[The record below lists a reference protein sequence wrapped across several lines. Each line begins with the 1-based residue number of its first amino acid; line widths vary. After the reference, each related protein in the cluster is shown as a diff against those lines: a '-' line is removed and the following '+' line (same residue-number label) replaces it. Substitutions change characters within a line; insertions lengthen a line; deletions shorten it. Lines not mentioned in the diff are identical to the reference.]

1 MSYSHQKANT
11 QINSAH
17 TGMTMHNKSRHSQV
31 AGAGLP
37 LFLQK
42 SNNTT
47 NSSQSKNSSQN
58 RQSPSLLAS
67 TIHHARQG
75 GSVLPHYSKQHL
87 ESAFGTDLSGVRIHN
102 GIQHNQLASS
112 LNAKAFTVGSD
123 IFFGQG
129 HYKPGTRDGD
139 RLLAHELTHV
149 LQQSAGTVQAKQ
161 VEPGVQM
168 GEVNDSH
175 EQEANRAADGLM
187 SANKTL
193 PLAKQNSIYS
203 KQSISSGSSSDIIQR
218 DEEEE
223 QQGFN
228 YNLLPP
234 ALSYRYGGFGM
245 SADTSAAQL
254 SYFNNEGR
262 ANLGYQYGGDLFY
275 GTDFNGFRSRLG
287 VNPQSGVGSL
297 SFGGSHEGFNFGV
310 GGNTAGNFNL
320 GIGYGAPLLPMPNI
334 LGQQAGAAWQGAYA
348 MGGALP
354 DFMSDPMAAYGAN
367 RENIGAMGAFGSSL
381 GRIYGQQGQG
391 GLPFG
396 AGLTLSYNPEQRW
409 VFGAG
414 VQGSF

>member
-1 MSYSHQKANT
+1 MLISRQKTNI
-11 QINSAH
+11 QKNSAY
-17 TGMTMHNKSRHSQV
+17 TGVSTHNKPQHSHFAR
-31 AGAGLP
+31 AGVP
-37 LFLQK
+37 IFLQK
-42 SNNTT
+42 TSVHNSNNRK
-47 NSSQSKNSSQN
+47 NHSGMGAAINHSK
-58 RQSPSLLAS
+58 
-67 TIHHARQG
+67 HG
-75 GSVLPHYSKQHL
+75 GSVLPDYNRQYF
-87 ESAFGTDLSGVRIHN
+87 ESTFGSDLSAVRLHN
-102 GIQHNQLASS
+102 DTQHNQLASS
-112 LNAKAFTVGSD
+112 LNAKAFTVGTD
-123 IFFGQG
+123 IFFAQG
-129 HYKPGTRDGD
+129 YYKPGTRDGD

-149 LQQSAGTVQAKQ
+149 MQQSAGTVQAKQ
-161 VEPGVQM
+161 VEPGLHI

-175 EQEANRAADGLM
+175 EQEANKVADDSM
-187 SANKTL
+187 SANKTMA
-193 PLAKQNSIYS
+193 LAKHHSIDS
-203 KQSISSGSSSDIIQR
+203 KQAVSTGRSNDIIQR
-218 DEEEE
+218 DEEDD

-234 ALSYRYGGFGM
+234 AFSYRNDSFGM

-287 VNPQSGVGSL
+287 VNPQSGVGSM
-297 SFGGSHEGFNFGV
+297 SFAGSHEGFNFGV

-334 LGQQAGAAWQGAYA
+334 LAQQAGAAWQGAYE

-367 RENIGAMGAFGSSL
+367 QENIGAMGAFGSSI
-381 GRIYGQQGQG
+381 GRIYGQQGQA

-396 AGLTLSYNPEQRW
+396 AGLSLSYNPEQRW

>member
-1 MSYSHQKANT
+1 MLFSRQKANIQT
-11 QINSAH
+11 SSAH
-17 TGMTMHNKSRHSQV
+17 TGVTIHKKPQHSQHV
-31 AGAGLP
+31 RAGVP
-37 LFLQK
+37 MFLQK
-42 SNNTT
+42 NSLNDSNDC
-47 NSSQSKNSSQN
+47 KKH
-58 RQSPSLLAS
+58 S
-67 TIHHARQG
+67 TLGAEINHSRQG
-75 GSVLPHYSKQHL
+75 GSILPDHSKPHF
-87 ESAFGTDLSGVRIHN
+87 ESAFATDLSGVRIHN
-102 GIQHNQLASS
+102 GSQHNQLASS
-112 LNAKAFTVGSD
+112 LNAKAFTVGTD
-123 IFFGQG
+123 IFFARG

-149 LQQSAGTVQAKQ
+149 LQQSAGTVQAKH

-168 GEVNDSH
+168 GEVNDCH
-175 EQEANRAADGLM
+175 EQEANRFADGLM
-187 SANKTL
+187 SANRTL

-203 KQSISSGSSSDIIQR
+203 KQSISSGNSSDIIQR
-218 DEEEE
+218 DEEED

-234 ALSYRYGGFGM
+234 ALSYRNGGFGM
-245 SADTSAAQL
+245 SADTSATQL

-287 VNPQSGVGSL
+287 VNPQSGVGSM

-320 GIGYGAPLLPMPNI
+320 GVGYGAPLLPMPNI

-381 GRIYGQQGQG
+381 GRIYGQQGEG

-396 AGLTLSYNPEQRW
+396 AGLSLSYNPEQRW